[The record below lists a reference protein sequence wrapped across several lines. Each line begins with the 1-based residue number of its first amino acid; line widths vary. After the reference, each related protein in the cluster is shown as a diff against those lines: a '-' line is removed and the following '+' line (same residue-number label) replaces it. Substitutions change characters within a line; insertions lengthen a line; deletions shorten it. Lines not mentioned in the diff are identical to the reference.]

1 MGSMRCG
8 QHIFRSDNKEDG
20 HTCCFFEILYV
31 VLSVCF
37 AGSVRSTEAEY
48 ISSQCA
54 ADLTASSTT
63 SGMAPPTTRSADV
76 LVRPV
81 AVKLPLRVV
90 SDRMNVDAGV
100 EWPSRLAGKPAGVV
114 GARDVNRFPLSINE
128 NVTGETAEEMWSAQ
142 YDGDAHSNSDDEV
155 CDVFSRARRL
165 QAAAAVSGW
174 LSCDVADGRRC
185 IRLLRAAAALA
196 TGGAAM
202 ARSTRWNG
210 LPRRWLH
217 DSRTSA
223 VMNAVELPRPFL
235 DFAKMQ
241 VRSQWTFIYC
251 RTEHRTTQKQTVVIG
266 QKDGLVQ
273 LPKYVSHTLP
283 ESEAKPNV

>member
-1 MGSMRCG
+1 MR
-8 QHIFRSDNKEDG
+8 S
-20 HTCCFFEILYV
+20 
-31 VLSVCF
+31 
-37 AGSVRSTEAEY
+37 AEAEY

-54 ADLTASSTT
+54 VDLTASSTT
-63 SGMAPPTTRSADV
+63 SGMAPPTTRTADV
-76 LVRPV
+76 IVRPV

-90 SDRMNVDAGV
+90 SDRMNVDAGA
-100 EWPSRLAGKPAGVV
+100 EWPSRLAGKAAGGA
-114 GARDVNRFPLSINE
+114 GARDVNRFPPSINE
-128 NVTGETAEEMWSAQ
+128 NVTGEKAEEMWSAG

-174 LSCDVADGRRC
+174 LSFDVVDGRRC
-185 IRLLRAAAALA
+185 VRLLRAAAALA
-196 TGGAAM
+196 TGGAAV

-241 VRSQWTFIYC
+241 KTCLKRRRKLRKQRKLKSVGERCRQSSTVPAPPPAPRPLPVPPVLNTSPASVAALDPAVFSFRSIWLLGAAPSSATSVM
-251 RTEHRTTQKQTVVIG
+251 RTVG
-266 QKDGLVQ
+266 
-273 LPKYVSHTLP
+273 
-283 ESEAKPNV
+283 